1 MSRVIIN
8 TVDFQVVR
16 EYNALRYG
24 LLKCGSFFFFEKVYL
39 KKGGD
44 KMFDLIFDI
53 LILSIEF
60 ISLILQFKEHKN
72 NNRTVNVVVIVIKE
86 N

>member
-53 LILSIEF
+53 LIILIE
-60 ISLILQFKEHKN
+60 IIQLILQIKEYKN
-72 NNRTVNVVVIVIKE
+72 NNRTRDVVVIIIIK